1 MRRKEKGLPHPGTER
16 QHGDLI
22 VPDGVIPSP
31 FRGMG
36 CRLRAIGQLAATLN
50 SPEKEK
56 GPRHSMH
63 SAIRPR
69 KSS

>member
-1 MRRKEKGLPHPGTER
+1 LERKAHR
-16 QHGDLI
+16 SI

-36 CRLRAIGQLAATLN
+36 CPAPQSRRVLATLN

-56 GPRHSMH
+56 GPRHSRH
-63 SAIRPR
+63 RAIRP
-69 KSS
+69 KEPGFWIYPDD